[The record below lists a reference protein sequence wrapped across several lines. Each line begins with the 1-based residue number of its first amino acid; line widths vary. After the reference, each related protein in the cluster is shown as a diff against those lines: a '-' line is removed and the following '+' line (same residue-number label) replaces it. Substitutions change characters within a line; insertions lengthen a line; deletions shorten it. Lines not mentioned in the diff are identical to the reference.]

1 MSRYTVIG
9 VMSGTSLDG
18 LDIAL
23 CQFEKKS
30 NKWNF
35 RVLEA
40 ETDTYSPEWKQQ
52 LTYAVKLSGQE
63 LIKLD
68 STYGAYIGEKV
79 NQFLK
84 KHPIRID
91 FISSHGHTVYHQPE
105 KRVTLQIGNGADILA
120 ISGITTISNFRSV
133 DVALGGQGAPLVPVG
148 DELLFDEY
156 KYCLNLGGIA
166 NISFKQKGK
175 RIASDICP
183 VNMAINYLMQK
194 VNKEIDKDGE
204 MAQAGILIPH
214 LLVQLNNLAFY
225 KKPGPKSLGR
235 EWFESEFMPILD
247 KYDFG
252 LRDLLRTTY
261 EHIATQITL
270 ATESSVKKP
279 VLITGGGAHNKFLID
294 LLKAKTNH
302 QIIIPDKQI
311 IDFKEALVFAF
322 LGVLRMRH
330 EINCLASVTGAK
342 RDSVG
347 GCVYGRVKGEI

>member
-40 ETDTYSPEWKQQ
+40 KTDPYSSEWKQQ
-52 LTYAVKLSGQE
+52 LTYAINFNGQE

-105 KRVTLQIGNGADILA
+105 KRVTFQIGNGADILA
-120 ISGITTISNFRSV
+120 KSGITTISNFRSI

-148 DELLFDEY
+148 DELLFPEY

-194 VNKEIDKDGE
+194 VNKEFDKDGE
-204 MAQAGILIPH
+204 MAKAGMLIPQ
-214 LLVQLNNLAFY
+214 LLVQLNNLDFY

-235 EWFESEFMPILD
+235 EWFELEFIPILD
-247 KYDFG
+247 KHDFG

-261 EHIATQITL
+261 EHITTQITL

-279 VLITGGGAHNKFLID
+279 VLITGGGSHNKFLID
-294 LLKAKTNH
+294 LLKAKINH

-342 RDSVG
+342 KDSVG
-347 GCVYGRVKGEI
+347 GCVYGTMNV